1 MVIMIEA
8 QIAYVMSALGTM
20 RSRGITELDLK
31 PEVESTFTEMIARRT
46 EHTVWASGCKSW
58 YLDERGRNTTLW
70 PGFTFTYR
78 RLTRRLEPSRY
89 NAAEL
94 RAP

>member
-8 QIAYVMSALGTM
+8 QIAYVMSALRTM

-31 PEVESTFTEMIARRT
+31 PEAESAFTEAIARRT

-58 YLDERGRNTTLW
+58 YLDEHGRNTTLW

-78 RLTRRLEPSRY
+78 RLTRRLKPSRY
-89 NAAEL
+89 DAVG
-94 RAP
+94 RRS